1 MSQQSVPI
9 TGNEKGVSSQSIS
22 EPDKVTTA
30 QWGQN
35 ISEVNFNLICQ
46 QYNLWTTFIIFK
58 NIPDRIF
65 FVNPSEYQKD
75 KSLASKRF
83 CSLCIITF

>member
-22 EPDKVTTA
+22 EPDEVTTL

-35 ISEVNFNLICQ
+35 ISEVDFNLIC
-46 QYNLWTTFIIFK
+46 K
-58 NIPDRIF
+58 
-65 FVNPSEYQKD
+65 
-75 KSLASKRF
+75 
-83 CSLCIITF
+83 

>member
-46 QYNLWTTFIIFK
+46 QYNL
-58 NIPDRIF
+58 
-65 FVNPSEYQKD
+65 
-75 KSLASKRF
+75 
-83 CSLCIITF
+83 

>member
-1 MSQQSVPI
+1 MIGHPMSQQSVPI

-46 QYNLWTTFIIFK
+46 QYNLWTTFIISK
-58 NIPDRIF
+58 NIPDIIF
-65 FVNPSEYQKD
+65 FVH
-75 KSLASKRF
+75 KSIGALKRQI
-83 CSLCIITF
+83 SRLKKV

>member
-1 MSQQSVPI
+1 MKIRKNQTRLGTGKSKYYCTQILVIGHPMSQQSVPI

-35 ISEVNFNLICQ
+35 ISEVDFNLICQ
-46 QYNLWTTFIIFK
+46 
-58 NIPDRIF
+58 
-65 FVNPSEYQKD
+65 
-75 KSLASKRF
+75 
-83 CSLCIITF
+83 